1 MRVAELMQTE
11 VQAVAPDTSLSD
23 AAMTLADAHISGLPV
38 IGRNGSLVG
47 VISTTDILGS
57 EQEVDDQAARR
68 SLFETARVRDL
79 MTPQPVTIAPGAS
92 IKEAAQLLLSADV
105 HRLFV
110 VEDGRLVGVLS
121 TTDIVQAVANKGL

>member
-11 VQAVAPDTSLSD
+11 VQAVTPETSLSD

-57 EQEVDDQAARR
+57 EQDVDEQAARP

-92 IKEAAQLLLSADV
+92 IKEAAELLLSADV

-121 TTDIVQAVANKGL
+121 TTDIVQAVANKG